1 MNAPVTVTATA
12 PAPRLIVESS
22 FDLPLVSLSVAFRMG
37 ALADPEGA
45 EGTTRLMARLMRR
58 SGGGRSAEQIDTL
71 IDSLGGSI
79 SADVS
84 GSNVVFHGTV
94 IARSL
99 DRFVELLAD
108 VLARPAL
115 GEDEFER
122 LKRETEAELIESLD
136 DDRTLVRRFFRRR
149 MFDGHPYGRPV
160 SGTVSTLKNITLDTV
175 RAQYRRLIVPA
186 NVVVAASGHISEE
199 QAAEVSRKLTGALAE
214 GPALPDETP
223 DPKGPNGRRLVL
235 VDKPERTQTQ
245 ILIGALGSHPSDHD
259 HFALSVANTAFGGTF
274 TARLMNEVRSKR
286 GWSYGAYSNLPYD
299 RRRQAFSM
307 WTFPKAAD
315 AADCIKLELDLLE
328 AWRNQGITQN
338 ELDWSKRYL
347 VRSHAFAIDTASK
360 RASLALDAAL
370 YDLPPYYY
378 ERYLDSIDQVT
389 LEAANEA
396 IKARISTEHLLI
408 TVVGTEAQIGDAV
421 RSAIPN
427 LGHHEV
433 VPYDQD

>member
-1 MNAPVTVTATA
+1 MNAPVAVEV
-12 PAPRLIVESS
+12 PRLIVEPS

-58 SGGGRSAEQIDTL
+58 SGGGRSAEVIDTE

-84 GSNVVFHGTV
+84 GSNVVFHATV

-99 DRFVELLAD
+99 DRFVELLSD
-108 VLARPAL
+108 VLARPGL
-115 GEDEFER
+115 GEEEFER
-122 LKRETEAELIESLD
+122 LKRETEAELVESLD
-136 DDRTLVRRFFRRR
+136 DDRTLVRRWFRRR
-149 MFDGHPYGRPV
+149 MFEGHPYGRPV
-160 SGTVSTLKNITLDTV
+160 SGTVSSLKRITLDTV

-186 NVVVAASGHISEE
+186 NAVVSASGHISAEK
-199 QAAEVSRKLTGALAE
+199 AAEVSERLLAGLNP
-214 GPALPDETP
+214 GPAIADQTP
-223 DPKGPNGRRLVL
+223 DPKAPEGRRLVL

-245 ILIGALGSHPSDHD
+245 IIIGGLGSHPSDPD

-299 RRRQAFSM
+299 RRRQDFSM
-307 WTFPKAAD
+307 WTFPKASD
-315 AADCIKLELDLLE
+315 AAECIKLELGLLE
-328 AWRNQGITQN
+328 AWRDEGITKT
-338 ELDWSKRYL
+338 ELAWSKRYL

-360 RASLALDAAL
+360 RASLALDTAL
-370 YDLPPYYY
+370 YDLPPGYY
-378 ERYLDSIDQVT
+378 ERYLDSIKGVT

-396 IKARISTEHLLI
+396 IKARISSDDLWVA
-408 TVVGTEAQIGDAV
+408 VVGTESEIGDAV

-433 VPYDQD
+433 VPYDRD